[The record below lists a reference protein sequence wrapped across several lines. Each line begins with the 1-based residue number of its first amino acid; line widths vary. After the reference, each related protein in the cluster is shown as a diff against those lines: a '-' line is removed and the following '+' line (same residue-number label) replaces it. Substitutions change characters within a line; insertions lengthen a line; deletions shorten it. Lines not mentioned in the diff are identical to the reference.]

1 MPGPALGFEAM
12 VVGCRTI
19 IVVLSGDFDVCNTA
33 ALADHLAEVAA
44 YRPRRLVFEMAEVS
58 FMDCASVRL
67 IVGVRRSLPEGT
79 RPVISNSPLVVGR
92 VLHIL
97 GLDALCDLTGQM

>member
-12 VVGCRTI
+12 VAGDGTVI
-19 IVVLSGDFDVCNTA
+19 AILSGDFDVCNAA
-33 ALADHLAEVAA
+33 ALADQLAEIAA
-44 YRPRRLVFEMAEVS
+44 YRPQRLVFEMAEVS
-58 FMDCASVRL
+58 FMDCASARL

-92 VLHIL
+92 VLQII
-97 GLDALCDLTGQM
+97 GLDALCDLTGRT